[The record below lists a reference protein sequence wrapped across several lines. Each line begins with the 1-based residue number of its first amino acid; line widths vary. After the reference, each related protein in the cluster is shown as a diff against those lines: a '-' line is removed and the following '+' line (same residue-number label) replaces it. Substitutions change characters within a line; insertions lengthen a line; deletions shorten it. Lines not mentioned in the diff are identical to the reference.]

1 MHDHKQNQVL
11 GQKVIYPEH
20 YNPDVLVR
28 IPRSENRENIP
39 YAGIGVKIYGAD
51 IWNAWEAGFL
61 LDSGVPRVG
70 VLKIRIP
77 LNSKFMVESKS
88 LKLYLNS
95 FNMERMGKTAN
106 EAVARFSNT
115 VKADL
120 SRLLECKVDLSFFQ
134 GEDSEAQDEF
144 SEFKLLENLAD
155 IECLKVNDYTENP
168 ELLKGEETTQ
178 PSRIKRS
185 SELLRSRCKVTSQ
198 PDWGSVFIDITSNY
212 EIDDD
217 ALLKYLISFRN
228 ENHFHEE
235 ICETMFTRLYHRF
248 KPQELMVAC
257 VYTRRG
263 GIDISPLRSTS
274 KNLLPPKLM
283 SLQYPS
289 KKMFRQ

>member
-1 MHDHKQNQVL
+1 MQDHKQNQVL
-11 GQKVIYPEH
+11 GLKVTYPEH

-39 YAGIGVKIYGAD
+39 YSGIDVKIYGAD

-70 VLKIRIP
+70 VLKMSIP
-77 LNSKFMVESKS
+77 LNSEFMVESKS

-95 FNMERMGKTAN
+95 FNMDRMGKSIN
-106 EAVARFSNT
+106 EAVAKFT
-115 VKADL
+115 TTIKTDL

-134 GEDSEAQDEF
+134 GEDTVAEDEF
-144 SEFKLLENLAD
+144 REFRLLENLVD
-155 IECLKVNDYTENP
+155 TERLEVKDYTENP
-168 ELLKGEETTQ
+168 ELLTGKYTTQ
-178 PSRIKRS
+178 PLRIKRS

-235 ICETMFTRLYHRF
+235 ICETIFSRLYHRF
-248 KPQELMVAC
+248 NPQELMVAC

-274 KNLLPPKLM
+274 KELLPPKLM
-283 SLQYPS
+283 SL
-289 KKMFRQ
+289 